1 MPKLSDPQKRV
12 LGAMAE
18 FDSIVSMLP
27 WGGRW
32 DISTIPDLVG
42 GSFRPRLSTL
52 RVLVRLGLLGHDH
65 IGALE
70 SEFYLTPK
78 GHKLAKELQDAK
90 TK

>member
-1 MPKLSDPQKRV
+1 MPKLSEPQKRV

-18 FDSIVSMLP
+18 FDSVVSVLP
-27 WGGRW
+27 WSGRW

-52 RVLVRLGLLGHDH
+52 RVLVRLGLLERDH

-78 GHKLAKELQDAK
+78 GCKVAKELEDAE
-90 TK
+90 TE